1 MFGKR
6 TCIGITVL
14 AISLFAT
21 AAAHATD
28 YERKVRVATEIYDD
42 FFDDDDE
49 ASNRVIREAICVAV
63 IPNMIKGAFGVG
75 GHHGKG
81 IISCKDEDS
90 WSPPAFVKMTGG
102 SLGLQIGGEESDVVL
117 FFMSRR
123 GVESLLDTKFTL
135 GAEAGVAAG
144 PYGSSAEASTDLR
157 FRAEIY
163 AYAKS
168 RGLFAGVSVEGA
180 SLSVDQKGIKS
191 YYGERIWPEKIL
203 FEHEVPS
210 VPSGAQDFMEVLP
223 DS

>member
-1 MFGKR
+1 M
-6 TCIGITVL
+6 
-14 AISLFAT
+14 
-21 AAAHATD
+21 
-28 YERKVRVATEIYDD
+28 RVATEIYDQ

-49 ASNRVIREAICVAV
+49 TSNRVIREAICVAV

-81 IISCKDEDS
+81 IISCKVGDS
-90 WSPPAFVKMTGG
+90 WSPPAFVKMSGG

-157 FRAEIY
+157 LRAEIY

-210 VPSGAQDFMEVLP
+210 IPSGAQDFMEVLP